1 MQHGVRVKV
10 ERVALVR
17 TSQVDER
24 PKDSGYVSKL
34 YRASKKPMNESEDER
49 SEGDTGK
56 PLREDEEG
64 NEKTEVDDPPNMAM
78 GYIFTWLVVPA
89 VNNFA

>member
-1 MQHGVRVKV
+1 
-10 ERVALVR
+10 
-17 TSQVDER
+17 
-24 PKDSGYVSKL
+24 
-34 YRASKKPMNESEDER
+34 MNESEDER

-64 NEKTEVDDPPNMAM
+64 NEKTEVDDPLNMAM

-89 VNNFA
+89 VSNFA